1 MNNPSSDQKLVNF
14 LKQHRPNCPEPAPDL
29 ELKLLAKIERNEQ
42 TENQQIYRKT
52 IRSIGFKNRSIFPGL
67 SQWCFPGAI
76 AWMLILFGSGYR
88 LLVPA
93 QFNPDDVAHLEAFLV
108 NNWEDVFHDYRTENM
123 SDSSQIDWLNFQ
135 IPADSE
141 QPTNN

>member
-14 LKQHRPNCPEPAPDL
+14 LKQNRPNCPEAAPDL
-29 ELKLLAKIERNEQ
+29 ELKLLATIERNEQ
-42 TENQQIYRKT
+42 IEKKPIYRKNVS
-52 IRSIGFKNRSIFPGL
+52 SIVSKNRSIVPSFSHWRFPA
-67 SQWCFPGAI
+67 AI
-76 AWMLILFGSGYR
+76 AGMLILFGSGYR
-88 LLVPA
+88 LLFPA
-93 QFNPDDVAHLEAFLV
+93 QFNPDEGAHLEAFLV
-108 NNWEDVFHDYRTENM
+108 NNWEEVLHDYRTDNM

>member
-1 MNNPSSDQKLVNF
+1 MNNPSSDQQLVNF
-14 LKQHRPNCPEPAPDL
+14 LKQHRPNCPEAAPDL
-29 ELKLLAKIERNEQ
+29 ELKLLATIERNEQ
-42 TENQQIYRKT
+42 TENQQIYRKK
-52 IRSIGFKNRSIFPGL
+52 IRSIVSKNRSIVPGF

-76 AWMLILFGSGYR
+76 AGMLILFGSGYR

-93 QFNPDDVAHLEAFLV
+93 QFNPDEGAHLEAFLV
-108 NNWEDVFHDYRTENM
+108 NNWEDVLHDSRADNM
-123 SDSSQIDWLNFQ
+123 SDSSQIDWFNFQ